1 MRKGLPTLIAV
12 AALAS
17 GSTPAVAAPGGTPG
31 SLCAIGADNA
41 HAAIA
46 DESGFGTGPGASEVA
61 RLNPVE
67 FGCTGV
73 QP

>member
-46 DESGFGTGPGASEVA
+46 EESGFGTGPGASEVA
-61 RLNPVE
+61 TLNPVE